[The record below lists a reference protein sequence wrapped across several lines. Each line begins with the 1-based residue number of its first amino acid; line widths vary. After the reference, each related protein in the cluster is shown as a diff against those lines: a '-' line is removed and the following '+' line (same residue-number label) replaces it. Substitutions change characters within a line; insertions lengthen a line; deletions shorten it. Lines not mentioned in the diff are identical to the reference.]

1 MNRKTLTATLVT
13 TTTFVVAFS
22 AFVASSAS
30 AADKD
35 KKPAAVHPEADPNN
49 VTGLSEAVAIVHKG
63 NEKYVARDIQGAID
77 AYRKAIAVAPKNPLG
92 HYALGVALV
101 TSGNPQEAEL
111 SFKKAIEL
119 GESQPAT
126 KARALFALADL
137 RARQKKW
144 VEAKAAWQAYADFVT
159 KHADAGF
166 VQSGKANVEA
176 LDDMLEQD
184 KVYQGVRD
192 RVAAEKLAAT
202 EDAGAPKK

>member
-13 TTTFVVAFS
+13 TTTIVVALS
-22 AFVASSAS
+22 ALSALVASSAS

-35 KKPAAVHPEADPNN
+35 KKATAAHPAADPNN

-63 NEKYVARDIQGAID
+63 NERYVARDIQGAID

-101 TSGNPQEAEL
+101 TSGHPQEAEL

-137 RARQKKW
+137 KDRQKKW
-144 VEAKAAWQAYADFVT
+144 AEAKAAWQAYADFVT
-159 KHADAGF
+159 
-166 VQSGKANVEA
+166 
-176 LDDMLEQD
+176 
-184 KVYQGVRD
+184 
-192 RVAAEKLAAT
+192 
-202 EDAGAPKK
+202 